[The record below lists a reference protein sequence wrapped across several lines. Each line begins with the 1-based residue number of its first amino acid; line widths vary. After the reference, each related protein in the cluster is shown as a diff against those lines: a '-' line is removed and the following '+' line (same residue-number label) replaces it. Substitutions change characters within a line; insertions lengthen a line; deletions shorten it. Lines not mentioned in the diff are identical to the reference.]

1 MKRNLTSFFGIA
13 IIILLTGCSA
23 VQKATTEA
31 DAQAKTLA
39 APGDKAL
46 VYIVR
51 PNPLGLAIR
60 FNVNCDDTYIGA
72 TGGQRFIYT
81 YQSPGKHTFSS
92 KAENTAT
99 LEVELAAGQTYY
111 IEQIPKMGLIMARNQ
126 LALLDE
132 ATGKDKLGSCTLSA
146 ENVAK

>member
-1 MKRNLTSFFGIA
+1 MKRNIYFLYTLVLFL
-13 IIILLTGCSA
+13 LLTGCSA
-23 VQKATTEA
+23 VQKASIEA

-39 APGDKAL
+39 APADKAL

-60 FNVNCDDTYIGA
+60 FNVNCDDIYIGA

-81 YQSPGKHTFSS
+81 YQSPGKHVFTS

-99 LEVELAAGQTYY
+99 LEIELAAGQVYY
-111 IEQIPKMGLIMARNQ
+111 IEQIPKMGIIMARNQ